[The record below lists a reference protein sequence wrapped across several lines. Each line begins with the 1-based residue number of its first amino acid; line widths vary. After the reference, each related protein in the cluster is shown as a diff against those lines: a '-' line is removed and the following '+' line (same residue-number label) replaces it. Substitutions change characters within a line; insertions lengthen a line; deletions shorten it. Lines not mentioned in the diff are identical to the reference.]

1 MASDIPVDASSQ
13 HHSIVYCPSC
23 GASASLPIV
32 PPSNAGLFCDICT
45 STNLLVSTND
55 GADWNPL
62 SDAFNAL
69 SLSHDQ
75 QGGDSSNSISDP
87 SAATAPAPHII
98 QHPAE
103 DLQIESPTPTI
114 QDEMKR
120 RSLILSE
127 LMNFREALYQH
138 HGTEETLLP
147 SHNNHDHENASM
159 ESEMEVSTAEAAAA
173 ADHFS
178 NIARTYNDLLHLR
191 QQSGMFLMDE
201 VDTMGAFN
209 GADESGSGHHGGGG
223 GMYIHPDNNLM
234 YHQQHHHNSGS
245 GDYLEEEEG
254 MYDDPPQDYVN
265 AHPPVQ
271 EAEQAW
277 YGTDTAETQ
286 VKKEELPPQP
296 PPPQQQQHQQ
306 RMEARVLEDGEDD
319 DEDDDEGQVYATPEQ
334 REEMKRRRS
343 ELHQD
348 KELKAREMFW
358 RKYGIGNLG
367 TGH

>member
-1 MASDIPVDASSQ
+1 MASNTPDNAASQ

-23 GASASLPIV
+23 GASASLSVV
-32 PPSNAGLFCDICT
+32 PPSNAGLFCDICA

-69 SLSHDQ
+69 SLSSSSDQ
-75 QGGDSSNSISDP
+75 HVHQHGGGGGGDGHNSDP
-87 SAATAPAPHII
+87 SMLTATATLPPQII

-103 DLQIESPTPTI
+103 DLQIQSPTPTI

-127 LMNFREALYQH
+127 LMNFREALYQN
-138 HGTEETLLP
+138 HGGSTDIEGDQEII
-147 SHNNHDHENASM
+147 NADM
-159 ESEMEVSTAEAAAA
+159 ESNMELHAPN
-173 ADHFS
+173 DHLS

-201 VDTMGAFN
+201 VDTMGA
-209 GADESGSGHHGGGG
+209 GAG
-223 GMYIHPDNNLM
+223 GMYIQNNM
-234 YHQQHHHNSGS
+234 YHNDMYPQQV
-245 GDYLEEEEG
+245 EEEG
-254 MYDDPPQDYVN
+254 MFDDPPQEYVN

-271 EAEQAW
+271 ETEQVW
-277 YGTDTAETQ
+277 YGSHPTVAQ
-286 VKKEELPPQP
+286 IPKEEPTPHTQP
-296 PPPQQQQHQQ
+296 VVTNN
-306 RMEARVLEDGEDD
+306 MILEDDED
-319 DEDDDEGQVYATPEQ
+319 DDDEGQVYATPEQ

-348 KELKAREMFW
+348 KELRAREMFW
-358 RKYGIGNLG
+358 RKYGIGSLG
-367 TGH
+367 AGN